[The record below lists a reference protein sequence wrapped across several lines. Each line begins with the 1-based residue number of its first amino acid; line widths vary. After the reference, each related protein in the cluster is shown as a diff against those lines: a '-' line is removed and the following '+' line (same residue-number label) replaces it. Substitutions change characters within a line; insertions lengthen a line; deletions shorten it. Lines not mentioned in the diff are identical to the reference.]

1 VFRNNSDNNN
11 LPGISLIRFHC
22 ERVMLIVDNNDNIFN
37 ISEINNDNDFDEEVN
52 CDGITDDS
60 DNDNIIMVLM
70 IITCIKLV
78 YIK

>member
-1 VFRNNSDNNN
+1 
-11 LPGISLIRFHC
+11 
-22 ERVMLIVDNNDNIFN
+22 MLIVDNNDNIFN

-60 DNDNIIMVLM
+60 DNDNIIMMLM